1 MVPFKN
7 FSEKVIQYLEN
18 VFLQFLMLSVVCV
31 FHLHL
36 TPRPADL
43 GHVYVIFCFPTFNYV
58 GN

>member
-36 TPRPADL
+36 TPQTGRL
-43 GHVYVIFCFPTFNYV
+43 RTRVRHLLFSNVQLRR
-58 GN
+58 